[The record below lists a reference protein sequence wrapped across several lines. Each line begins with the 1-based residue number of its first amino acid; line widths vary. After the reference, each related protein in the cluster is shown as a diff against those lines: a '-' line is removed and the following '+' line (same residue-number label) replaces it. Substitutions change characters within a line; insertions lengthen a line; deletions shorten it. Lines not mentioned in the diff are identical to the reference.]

1 MRPILLLLLFLSCF
15 NVGFS
20 QQPIDS
26 LIKANQITGAQI
38 TFVNRE
44 KTTHCFGGFADL
56 DEKLKVNEQT
66 IFQAASLSKVVLAY
80 ICLEMNSKNLIDLDK
95 PLFNYFAYNRL
106 IGDPDAQK
114 ITAKMVLTHT
124 SGLPNWAENPL
135 SKAWGTS
142 ILRTNFDPGTNWQYS
157 GEGFVFLQLAIQQ
170 ILKKDLQ
177 QIAVELVFKP
187 LFMKNSSFV
196 WQSRFAEV
204 AAYGYNSKAEMTDRS
219 EFFLPNAAFSLY
231 TTSADYAK
239 FLSALLKR
247 HIKLLANEA
256 VSVDDRAKPNTNAE
270 NIFWSLGIGIQKNEL
285 GTAFWHWGDNGDF
298 KSFFLSY
305 PEQQKTLVCFT
316 NSTNGLALM
325 QPLFNQY
332 FGKATW
338 FAHKWLQ

>member
-1 MRPILLLLLFLSCF
+1 MKPILLSLLFLSF
-15 NVGFS
+15 LNVSFS
-20 QQPIDS
+20 QQPIDN

-38 TFVNRE
+38 TFVNNE
-44 KTTHCFGGFADL
+44 KIFHYFGGFADL

-80 ICLEMNSKNLIDLDK
+80 ICLEINRKNLLDLDK

-106 IGDPDAQK
+106 ISDPNAQK
-114 ITAKMVLTHT
+114 ITARMVLTHT

-142 ILRTNFDPGTNWQYS
+142 ALKTNLEPGTKWQYS

-170 ILKKDLQ
+170 ILKKDMQ
-177 QIAVELVFKP
+177 QIADEWVFKP
-187 LFMKNSSFV
+187 LLMKNSSFV
-196 WQSRFAEV
+196 WQSRFTDV

-219 EFFLPNAAFSLY
+219 EFFLPNASFSLY

-239 FLSALLKR
+239 FLSAMLKK
-247 HIKLLANEA
+247 HIKLLSNKV
-256 VSVDDRAKPNTNAE
+256 VSVNDPTKPNANTE

-285 GTAFWHWGDNGDF
+285 GTTFWHWGDNGDF

-305 PEQQKTLVCFT
+305 PEQKKTLVCFT

-338 FAHKWLQ
+338 FACKWLQ

>member
-1 MRPILLLLLFLSCF
+1 MKAVLLSLLFLSCL
-15 NVGFS
+15 NVSFS

-38 TFVNRE
+38 TFVNKE
-44 KTTHCFGGFADL
+44 KTTHSFSGFSDL

-80 ICLEMNSKNLIDLDK
+80 ICLEMNSKNLLDLDK

-106 IGDPDAQK
+106 NSDLNAQK
-114 ITAKMVLTHT
+114 ITARMVLTHT

-142 ILRTNFDPGTNWQYS
+142 ALKTNLEPGTKWQYS

-177 QIAVELVFKP
+177 QIADEWVFKP
-187 LFMKNSSFV
+187 LFMKNSSFI
-196 WQSRFAEV
+196 WQSRFADV

-239 FLSALLKR
+239 FLSAMLKK
-247 HIKLLANEA
+247 HFKLLANE
-256 VSVDDRAKPNTNAE
+256 VVGVNDPAKPNTNAE

-298 KSFFLSY
+298 KSFFISY

-338 FAHKWLQ
+338 FACKWLQ